1 MGGALSVEQVVF
13 YLISAVVI
21 GSAIGVVALN
31 NVVHS
36 ALFLVA
42 ALVATAGLYVI
53 LRVEFIALVQVLLY
67 AGGVIVLLL
76 FALMMTRG
84 RDVPHQLSGSQRPFA
99 VVAGVAL
106 FVVLAAAALAT
117 SWTQPEALTGV
128 SFDAIGQS
136 LFSTWAIPFEIASLV
151 LLAALIGAIVIARQE
166 GD

>member
-1 MGGALSVEQVVF
+1 MGGALTVEQVVF

-21 GSAIGVVALN
+21 GSAVGVVALN
-31 NVVHS
+31 NVVYS

-42 ALVATAGLYVI
+42 ALVATAGLYII

-84 RDVPHQLSGSQRPFA
+84 RDVPHQLSGAQQPFA

-117 SWTQPEALTGV
+117 SWTQPEVLTGV
-128 SFDAIGQS
+128 SFEAIGQS

-151 LLAALIGAIVIARQE
+151 LLVALIGAVVIARQE

>member
-1 MGGALSVEQVVF
+1 MGGALSVEQVFF

-21 GSAIGVVALN
+21 GSALGVVLLN

-36 ALFLVA
+36 ALLLVA
-42 ALVATAGLYVI
+42 ALVATAGLYII

-84 RDVPHQLSGSQRPFA
+84 RDAPQQLSGSQRPFA

-106 FVVLAAAALAT
+106 FVVLAAAALAS
-117 SWTQPEALTGV
+117 SWTQPEELTGV
-128 SFDAIGQS
+128 PFEAIGQS